1 MTMSNENLQLLL
13 NTPAAFLAAPEQGGN
28 VAVFTCIRLARNISN
43 FPFPCATHPEQL
55 SEICELVTAAAGNC
69 GELAKDNCLSFD
81 IAEMTP
87 SDREILKE
95 RCLAGK
101 EILSGP
107 ENCRLLT
114 AKDGSMSILINEED
128 HVRIQLLAPGSQP
141 DQAWIAVDALD
152 NALSA
157 HLDFAFDDQLGFL
170 TSSPANTGTGL
181 KASVLL
187 HLPGLVMTG
196 KLGPTIQGI
205 NKLHLAFR
213 GLYGEPNDNPGN
225 LFWIS
230 SQVTLGDSETGII
243 GKLSQVVR
251 QLILHE
257 NAARQ
262 LIIQKDQAALLD
274 HVGRSYGILR
284 HGFKISIKEALNCLS
299 GLRLGVDMGLFNHVD
314 MGCVNEMF
322 LTVQPCHLQKYA
334 EKRLSAAEK
343 DVFRAEYCREKLKK

>member
-1 MTMSNENLQLLL
+1 MSNENLQQLL
-13 NTPAAFLAAPEQGGN
+13 NTPAAFLAEPEKDGN
-28 VAVFTCIRLARNISN
+28 VAVFTRIRLARNIST
-43 FPFPCATHPEQL
+43 FPFPCAAHPEQL
-55 SEICELVTAAAGNC
+55 PEICELVTAAAGNC
-69 GELAKDNCLSFD
+69 EKMNKDGCLSFD

-87 SDREILKE
+87 ADREILKE
-95 RCLAGK
+95 RFLVGK

-114 AKDGSMSILINEED
+114 GKDSSCSILINDED
-128 HVRIQLLAPGSQP
+128 HLRIQILAPGFQL
-141 DQAWIAVDALD
+141 DQAWVDTDALD

-157 HLDFAFDDQLGFL
+157 HLDYAFDDQLGFL

-196 KLGPTIQGI
+196 KLGPTIQGV
-205 NKLHLAFR
+205 NKLNLAFR
-213 GLYGEPNDNPGN
+213 GLYGEPNENPGN
-225 LFWIS
+225 LFLIS
-230 SQVTLGDSETGII
+230 NQVTLGDSETGII

-284 HGFKISIKEALNCLS
+284 HGFKLSVKEALNCLS
-299 GLRLGVDMGLFNHVD
+299 GLRLGVDMKLFSHVD
-314 MGCVNEMF
+314 MNCVNEMF
-322 LTVQPCHLQKYA
+322 LTVQPVHLQKYA
-334 EKRLSAAEK
+334 EKNLSAAER
-343 DVFRAEYCREKLKK
+343 DVFRAEYCREKFKK